1 MIDFKLTEE
10 QVAIRNLAREFA
22 QKEIV
27 PVAAEYDRA
36 ARHPQPIVEKAHAVG
51 LMHLNVPEEYG
62 GGGLGSLEECLVA
75 EELGAG
81 CVGIGTTILANA
93 LAMTPILIA
102 ATPEQMREHLP
113 PHCAGPNL
121 AAFNLT
127 EPGAGSDAGAM
138 RTRAQRAGDEY
149 VITGT
154 KCFISNG
161 GVASLHTVFAVT
173 APERGV
179 KGISAFI
186 VPASLPGVKP
196 GKKEDKMG
204 QRATDTHEV
213 IFEEV
218 RVPARYR
225 LGDEGDGF
233 KIAMMTL
240 DKSRAQVGA
249 AAVGLARAAME
260 AAIRYAKERVQF
272 SQPIANFQAIQF
284 MLADMAIKVETARL
298 MCWRA
303 AWLTDH
309 GQRNT
314 YEAAIAKCY
323 ATDVAMQVTTDAV
336 QVFGGYGYM
345 KDYPVEKY
353 MRDAKLMQIYEGTN
367 QIQRYVIS
375 RALLG

>member
-1 MIDFKLTEE
+1 MIDFQLTEE
-10 QVAIRNLAREFA
+10 QIAIRNLAREFV
-22 QKEIV
+22 QKEII
-27 PVAAEYDRA
+27 PVAAEYDRE
-36 ARHPQPIVEKAHAVG
+36 ARHAQPIVEKAHAIG
-51 LMHLNVPEEYG
+51 LMNLTVPEEYG
-62 GGGLGSLEECLVA
+62 GGGLGGLDECLVA

-81 CVGIGTTILANA
+81 CMGIGTSILANS
-93 LAMTPILIA
+93 LGLTPILIA
-102 ATPEQMREHLP
+102 ATPEQMREHLV
-113 PHCAGPNL
+113 PHTAGPNL

-127 EPGAGSDAGAM
+127 EPGAGSDPASMA
-138 RTRAQRAGDEY
+138 TRAQRVGDEY
-149 VITGT
+149 VINGT

-161 GVASLHTVFAVT
+161 SVASLHTVFAVT
-173 APERGV
+173 DPERGV

-204 QRATDTHEV
+204 QRATDTRMVHHED
-213 IFEEV
+213 V
-218 RVPARYR
+218 RVPARFR
-225 LGDEGDGF
+225 LGREGDGF
-233 KIAMMTL
+233 KIAMITL

-260 AAIRYAKERVQF
+260 AAVQYAKERIQF
-272 SQPIANFQAIQF
+272 SQRIADFQAIQF

-298 MCWRA
+298 MCWKA
-303 AWLTDH
+303 AWLTDN

-314 YEAAIAKCY
+314 YESAIAKCY

-367 QIQRYVIS
+367 QIQRYVIG